1 VHFSELTAP
10 EQRVLGCLIE
20 KRWTTPDQY
29 PLSLNALR
37 LACNQSTNRD
47 PVTHYDEHTV
57 REAAQRL
64 SKYGLARL
72 ASGHSSRA
80 IKYRHLAEEALALGR
95 EELAVLCVLLL
106 RGAQTAPELRT
117 RTERLHPFANPQ
129 DVERVLGRLAEREPP
144 LVLRLTPGLGQRE
157 ARWLQLL
164 EAGAAERAAH
174 ISDAPVATGR
184 GSSRLDELEGRVS
197 AVEATLAS
205 LLERLGEVG
214 EQVVD
219 GLDPDRKP

>member
-1 VHFSELTAP
+1 MLNLTAA
-10 EQRVLGCLIE
+10 QARVLGSLVE
-20 KRWTTPDQY
+20 KEMTTPDAY
-29 PLSLNALR
+29 PLTLNALTA
-37 LACNQSTNRD
+37 ACNQTTNRD
-47 PVTHYDEHTV
+47 PVVHY
-57 REAAQRL
+57 EAHQVETTLLAL
-64 SKYGLARL
+64 KGAGLARL
-72 ASGHSSRA
+72 IHPGAGERA
-80 IKYRHLAEEALALGR
+80 TRYRHVLDEALGVEP

-144 LVLRLTPGLGQRE
+144 LVLRLAPGLGQRE